1 MNTRREA
8 GSACGQQHAP
18 STTSPHSRL
27 LVLGRQEDNAV
38 MRSAMALLS
47 AWVCWTSA
55 LSFAADAPRLVQ
67 TTIHG
72 VLTLQGKP
80 VANRLISSCE
90 DGLRTQPGHRAE
102 AACASPIRT
111 RTNQRGEFSFQQ
123 IGGVLPPERPIS
135 VGDPR
140 YSYWFEVRD
149 GGRPKWFIATG
160 MGWAQSEIDLRCEIR
175 PPRAPGETLQQY
187 RQRDLLNCKAQGP
200 SSVTIWSGQ

>member
-1 MNTRREA
+1 MPGAPA
-8 GSACGQQHAP
+8 GNNIHFQGHLRN
-18 STTSPHSRL
+18 SPL

-38 MRSAMALLS
+38 MRSTMVLFS
-47 AWVCWTSA
+47 AVVCCTSA
-55 LSFAADAPRLVQ
+55 LSFAADAPLPVQ
-67 TTIHG
+67 TTIRG
-72 VLTLQGKP
+72 VITLQGKP
-80 VANRLISSCE
+80 VANKLITSCE
-90 DGLRTQPGHRAE
+90 DGLRTQPEHGAE
-102 AACASPIRT
+102 APCASPIRT

-123 IGGVLPPERPIS
+123 IGGVLRSDRPS
-135 VGDPR
+135 PVGDPR

-149 GGRPKWFIATG
+149 GGQSKWFIATG